1 MIDPALVSLGAQ
13 IVLAASSDENHP
25 PENIIDGWDGFIY
38 LLFLK
43 YNLEPLCL
51 SGMLLANVR

>member
-1 MIDPALVSLGAQ
+1 MIDPALGSLGAQ

-43 YNLEPLCL
+43 YNLLPLCL
-51 SGMLLANVR
+51 SSMLLDS